1 MIVVSCQVEVSA
13 KGRSLVQGIPTD
25 CVCVCVCV
33 SLRVIKCNSSPLH
46 HGEYVEAVGITKEER
61 NKERFWRVTLD
72 ICTVTH
78 VVYVKYRLLLSDSNQ
93 KRVVIYIMQN
103 TR

>member
-1 MIVVSCQVEVSA
+1 MCLRPLACWDCGFESRRGHVCLSVVIVVSCQVEVSA

-61 NKERFWRVTLD
+61 NKE
-72 ICTVTH
+72 
-78 VVYVKYRLLLSDSNQ
+78 K
-93 KRVVIYIMQN
+93 
-103 TR
+103 